1 MRTAGTPGTHSA
13 SARTGVAAWGTVAV
27 GLVSAL
33 VAWAVAGVAGLA
45 AGLVGTLLVLGFF
58 ASGAVP
64 LFLAGQAGLRARA
77 GVALLLLTY
86 TLRLVLVLLVLA
98 AALQTD
104 LVDGPAL
111 GLTVI
116 VCALA
121 WSAVQMAAVLRASAG
136 K

>member
-1 MRTAGTPGTHSA
+1 MRWEAVGATL
-13 SARTGVAAWGTVAV
+13 AV

-33 VAWAVAGVAGLA
+33 VAWAVAGVAGLV
-45 AGLVGTLLVLGFF
+45 AGMVGTLLVLGFF

-64 LFLAGQAGLRARA
+64 LFLAGQTGLRARA
-77 GVALLLLTY
+77 GVTLLLLTY

-98 AALQTD
+98 LAAESD
-104 LVDGPAL
+104 AVDAPSL
-111 GLTVI
+111 GVTVI

-121 WSAVQMAAVLRASAG
+121 WSALQLPAAWGTARG